1 MKEQKMKALAASALA
16 IALADGSV
24 LEARAQDRALH
35 SDIGIFTL
43 SLGEAADLT
52 GDHIPLKFV
61 TVWARPFG
69 NRAIS
74 ISLGG
79 KSYTVGVGSRIDLK
93 SPWSMPNSDTAESTL
108 SGKDHCFL
116 DITDFDN
123 PKEGKP
129 RVMFALDCM

>member
-1 MKEQKMKALAASALA
+1 MKSLAVSAFV
-16 IALADGSV
+16 IALAGGPL
-24 LEARAQDRALH
+24 LEAQAQDRALH

-43 SLGEAADLT
+43 NLGEAADLT
-52 GDHIPLKFV
+52 QDHIPLEFV
-61 TVWARPFG
+61 TVWAHPFG

-74 ISLGG
+74 ISIGG
-79 KSYTVGVGSRIDLK
+79 KSFTVGVGSRIDLK
-93 SPWSMPNSDTAESTL
+93 SPYSRPNTDMAESTL
-108 SGKDHCFL
+108 SSKDHCYL